1 MAKEYKSWEILKM
14 IQEHKLNPGDRIV
27 SDNNIEFKISDDV
40 CIFYDNRANGMEMPS
55 SYLKPSCFFT
65 IKQKPVTFIK
75 AVNSGKAI
83 KPVTWANYYLIDKIC
98 EKLAGNLCSDVRV
111 LINGLWN
118 IKMED

>member
-14 IQEHKLNPGDRIV
+14 IQEHKLNPGDIIV
-27 SDNNIEFKISDDV
+27 AHNDYEFKIGDDG

-55 SYLKPSCFFT
+55 SYLKPGHYFT
-65 IKQKPVTFIK
+65 IKQKPVTFIE

-83 KPVTWANYYLIDKIC
+83 KPVTWANYYLLDCIC
-98 EKLAGNLCSDVRV
+98 EKLSDSANSNIRI
-111 LINGLWN
+111 LLNGLWN

>member
-14 IQEHKLNPGDRIV
+14 IQEHDLSVGDIIIGYAQQEFEIDYEGVIRY
-27 SDNNIEFKISDDV
+27 SRNNKGNE
-40 CIFYDNRANGMEMPS
+40 APS
-55 SYLKPSCFFT
+55 SYFMPGHYFT
-65 IKQKPVTFIK
+65 IKQKPVTFIE